1 MATGVTWQLAAR
13 TDVITFDCQD
23 TNAANNLQND
33 GTLVAY
39 SVNVG
44 DINGDGIVDILDAI
58 TLAGVYGKQAG
69 QTGYNAD
76 ANLNLTPDTVSGK
89 QIIDI
94 LDAITLANN
103 FGKHNQP

>member
-1 MATGVTWQLAAR
+1 
-13 TDVITFDCQD
+13 
-23 TNAANNLQND
+23 
-33 GTLVAY
+33 
-39 SVNVG
+39 
-44 DINGDGIVDILDAI
+44 LDAI

-76 ANLNLTPDTVSGK
+76 ANLNTTPDGTSGK